1 MKISIVGPGAMGC
14 LFAAKLAGA
23 GNDVTLIDYKPERSE
38 FISKSG
44 VSVEEEGVTSVYK
57 VAASSEPSDVSQSD
71 GIIFMVKAYS
81 TRDAAEKIKEY
92 VPTETWVLSIQNG
105 MGNVEILSEMFGK
118 ERVLAGTSSHG
129 ATMLEV
135 GKIRHAGIG
144 PTFVGK
150 VDNNSPHDI
159 KKVAE
164 LFTSSGIETSV
175 AENVL
180 SLLWKKLVINVG
192 INPLTALLR
201 IKNGELLDRESALE
215 VSRVAVYEAV
225 LIAEKDRV
233 DFEDKDPFDLVKEI
247 MSKTAGNIS
256 SMHQDVEAGRRTEI
270 DFICGYVVERARHE
284 NMSATM
290 NTFLADVIRAM
301 GKDLKK

>member
-23 GNDVTLIDYKPERSE
+23 GNDVTLIDYKPERAALL
-38 FISKSG
+38 SKSG
-44 VSVEEEGVTSVYK
+44 VSVEEDGVTSTYSVD
-57 VAASSEPSDVSQSD
+57 ASSDPSAIADSD
-71 GIIFMVKAYS
+71 GVVFMVKAYS
-81 TRDAAEKIKEY
+81 TRDSAERIKDY
-92 VPTETWVLSIQNG
+92 VSSGAWVLSIQNG
-105 MGNVEILSEMFGK
+105 MGNVEILSEIFGK

-129 ATMLEV
+129 GTMLEP

-144 PTFVGK
+144 PTFIGK
-150 VDNNSPHDI
+150 VDNDSPHDI

-164 LFTSSGIETSV
+164 LFTSAGIETSV

-201 IKNGELLDRESALE
+201 IKNGELLERESALD

-225 LIAEKDRV
+225 LIAEKDGV
-233 DFEDKDPFDLVKEI
+233 DFEDKDPFDLVKDI

-270 DFICGYVVERARHE
+270 DFICGYVVERARQE
-284 NMSATM
+284 NMTATM
-290 NTFLADVIRAM
+290 NTFLADVIRAI